1 MSFPYAMDM
10 YLSGGH
16 GSHYV
21 NKGCKYDIK
30 WSISSTKLNIDYGMY
45 VFLT

>member
-1 MSFPYAMDM
+1 MSVPHAIDM

-21 NKGCKYDIK
+21 NKGGKYDIK
-30 WSISSTKLNIDYGMY
+30 WVDFVNVDYGMY